1 MFFINT
7 GHSKSVLYSVTLTDV
22 LSNRVLVP
30 DEVSRSVLSAKL
42 FQAGLGGRLSQN
54 GVMKERKEDQE
65 GEELLISL
73 WAMDAGLCAVLGHP
87 IPKLGRTATRSLE
100 DLFAGITDK
109 HERALLPNVI
119 SPADVGVSYDMI
131 GGLNDVKAALQ
142 QCITYPL
149 KYPRLYQEGVAAEGI
164 KGVMLFGPPGKYL

>member
-1 MFFINT
+1 ML
-7 GHSKSVLYSVTLTDV
+7 HSVTLTDV

-30 DEVSRSVLSAKL
+30 DEVTKAVQSAKL
-42 FQAGLGGRLSQN
+42 FQAGLGRGNQLSPQN
-54 GVMKERKEDQE
+54 ASEERKEE
-65 GEELLISL
+65 EEELLVSL
-73 WAMDAGLCAVLGHP
+73 WAMDAGLCSVLGHP

-131 GGLNDVKAALQ
+131 GGLNDVKLALQ

-164 KGVMLFGPPGKYL
+164 KGVMLFGPPG